1 MWKWNRREIKSE
13 GKRALRKNYWRIVG
27 VMLLVT
33 VMTTGLNFYSPEAD
47 IAGMNSGRL
56 YTNSNAN
63 IMNDWYNSLETAA
76 EGTDEAQVLTFLGER
91 YTPKKGVLAQVYNT
105 ITADKSVLYGTLNSV
120 NDMVFKDR
128 FGEGVVIMVGV
139 FLSVIFS
146 IFVVNVI
153 QVGHC
158 RFIME
163 NRNYGETKFDRV
175 FFPWRTRKGMR
186 VGLIMLKKSVFL
198 FLWDITIIGGII
210 KSYSY
215 KMVPYILAENPDMNH
230 RDVFRLSRRMMKG
243 YKWKAFVMDLS
254 YIGWYALNIIVPFG
268 ILKWVWITPYM
279 DTVYGEMYYQLR
291 AKAKADGL
299 ELAELLGDEYL
310 YPETTDLDDYPVEKN
325 PLYNERGRNWIKID
339 YHRNYTVTSLI
350 LMFFVFSLIGWCWEV
365 SLHLFNDGVFV
376 NRGFFHGPW
385 LPIYGSGGVL
395 ILVLLRRFADRPA
408 LMFVLTVILCGVV
421 EYSVATFLWETQH
434 TYWWNYSGYFLNIHG
449 RVCAEGLLV
458 FGLGGLAFVYVLAPL
473 FDEIFKRIPKRAAVS
488 VCCILLIAFG
498 ADTVYSLISPN
509 TGEGITD
516 YTVEE
521 SK

>member
-279 DTVYGEMYYQLR
+279 DTVYGEMYFRLR
-291 AKAKADGL
+291 QKAKDDGL
-299 ELAELLGDEYL
+299 ALSELLNDTAL
-310 YPETTDLDDYPVEKN
+310 YPDSTQLMEYPVEKH
-325 PLYNERGRNWIKID
+325 PLYYNRVRNWVIID
-339 YHRNYTVTSLI
+339 YHRDYAMTSLI
-350 LMFFVFSLIGWCWEV
+350 LMFFVFSFIGWCWEV
-365 SLHLFNDGVFV
+365 GLHLFNDGVFV

-385 LPIYGSGGVL
+385 LPIYGTGGVL
-395 ILVLLRRFADRPA
+395 VLVLLRRFADRPA
-408 LMFVLTVILCGVV
+408 LLFVLTVLVCGIV
-421 EYSVATFLWETQH
+421 EYGVATFLWETQH
-434 TYWWNYSGYFLNIHG
+434 TYWWNYSGYFLNIKG

-458 FGLGGLAFVYVLAPL
+458 FGLGGCGFIYVLAPM
-473 FDEIFKRIPKRAAVS
+473 FDELFKRIPKKIAVS
-488 VCCILLIAFG
+488 VCCVLIAAFSVD
-498 ADTVYSLISPN
+498 AVYSMMSPN
-509 TGEGITD
+509 TGAGITD
-516 YTVEE
+516 YAVEE